1 MVFLIMKFFLKFLSI
16 TYQNKQKHKILAMP
30 WLLLFIRNHHPT
42 PTPSPTNPHQPLVPG
57 VPLPLNFETRIYLRL
72 LTILE
77 SCNEIKTKYFLKAKH
92 LACVDKTNSL
102 QNVLITV
109 KALKNLKKLSITLY
123 NKLFKKLCNKQ
134 GVLFISYTY
143 VIIAERL

>member
-1 MVFLIMKFFLKFLSI
+1 M
-16 TYQNKQKHKILAMP
+16 
-30 WLLLFIRNHHPT
+30 
-42 PTPSPTNPHQPLVPG
+42 PG